1 MNDRLKR
8 IISNPGIIFLGLG
21 GRGFFKWMN
30 DRTYLRIAYRLNLHE
45 KLNLD
50 TPEGYNA
57 KLQWMKLYDH
67 RPEYV
72 RMVDKYE
79 AKRYVAHII
88 GDQYIIPTI
97 GVWDRFDDIDFGKLP
112 DQFVLKCT
120 HDSGGLVICKDKRK
134 FNKAEAREKIEGCL
148 KKSYY
153 WQGREWPYKKVKPR
167 IIAEAYMEDSVT
179 HDLRDYKFFAFDGVV
194 RALFI
199 ATERQTEGE
208 DTKFDF
214 FDANFK
220 HLNLTHGHANADNPP
235 DKPLN
240 FDEMVKL
247 ASALSKGY
255 PQLRIDFYEVN
266 GRVYFGE
273 LTLFHH
279 GGLVPFKP
287 KKWDKIFGDWIYLP
301 IEQG

>member
-8 IISNPGIIFLGLG
+8 IISNPGIVFLGLG
-21 GRGFFKWMN
+21 GRGFFKWMS
-30 DRTYLRIAYRLNLHE
+30 DRTYLKIAYRLNLHE

-50 TPEGYNA
+50 NPEGYNA

-112 DQFVLKCT
+112 NKFVLKCT

-134 FNKAEAREKIEGCL
+134 FNKSEAKEKIEGCL
-148 KKSYY
+148 RKNYY

-179 HDLRDYKFFAFDGVV
+179 HDLRDYKFFAFDGAV

-214 FDANFK
+214 FDANFN
-220 HLNLTHGHANADNPP
+220 HLNLIHGHANADNPP

-255 PQLRIDFYEVN
+255 PQLRVDFYEVN

-287 KKWDKIFGDWIYLP
+287 KKWDKIFGDWINLDL
-301 IEQG
+301 